1 MNKIK
6 LSNYLY
12 AKSYVHTFYR
22 FEISWS
28 CSFIW
33 WHFTY
38 SSSSSENRVSK
49 YLPSTN
55 TEYTDTSL
63 EYGPI
68 SHPVGVRSAGHRH
81 RSFEMKIANGWP
93 KYDVFWRSIERKIA
107 TIVQRGTICRR
118 SKEIKIAVAFAP
130 VIFAKPNFFCF
141 FVTNYLPQGTTII
154 NPKRS

>member
-1 MNKIK
+1 MYT
-6 LSNYLY
+6 LSIDSRFLDL
-12 AKSYVHTFYR
+12 VHLFDD
-22 FEISWS
+22 IS
-28 CSFIW
+28 
-33 WHFTY
+33 H
-38 SSSSSENRVSK
+38 SSSENRDSK

-55 TEYTDTSL
+55 TEYTDSL
-63 EYGPI
+63 SSTAPSLIYQDQ
-68 SHPVGVRSAGHRH
+68 VGMRSAGHRH

-93 KYDVFWRSIERKIA
+93 KYDVFWRSIEIKIA

-141 FVTNYLPQGTTII
+141 FVTNYLPHGTSII